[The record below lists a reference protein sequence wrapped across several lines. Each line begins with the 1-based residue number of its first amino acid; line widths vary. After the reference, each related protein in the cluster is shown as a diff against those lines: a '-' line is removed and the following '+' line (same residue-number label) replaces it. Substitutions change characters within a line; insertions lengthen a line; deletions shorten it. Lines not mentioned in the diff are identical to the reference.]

1 MDVGDIEIVA
11 RVSRIA
17 AVVLTACGLF
27 LIFLDSTAPSDPSGL
42 RRRLAGLWR
51 AVAATSPYDAPGQ
64 TVAAVMRAVD
74 RFIVYWFEQSE
85 RNVVTAGT
93 FTLIVFIAVPI
104 AALLN
109 WFRGGSPTLL
119 LILVG
124 CLVGTIILA
133 VVSELKLSPMFARIL
148 SALLF
153 VAIFLVVPIYVFIS
167 LTDRTLMM
175 PIGHGALASV
185 LLTPLLY
192 IVCHS
197 VILLGFG
204 TNAAP
209 VANQHATMPRRVMTL
224 FLAALPFAFLA
235 TFMALL
241 IYHLLEPQAPLP
253 SNWRSL
259 VVTAGCGALSAA
271 CLGYLVTPLPRTRI
285 SPAWVTG
292 RLTMGVLAACALAS
306 ANKLLGGWSF
316 SGPFVLSALPLLAP
330 ALLLAIIVLT
340 LGAKAVLAA
349 IQALPGA
356 EAVGER
362 PYRVAGVLT
371 LLVAATAGWASVAF

>member
-1 MDVGDIEIVA
+1 MDVGAIELVA

-17 AVVLTACGLF
+17 AVVLAACGLF

-51 AVAATSPYDAPGQ
+51 AIAATAPRDVPGL
-64 TVAAVMRAVD
+64 TLAAVMRAVD
-74 RFIVYWFEQSE
+74 GFIVYWFEQSE

-93 FTLIVFIAVPI
+93 FTLIVFIAVPV

-124 CLVGTIILA
+124 CLVGTIVLA
-133 VVSELKLSPMFARIL
+133 VVSELKLSPLLARIL

-167 LTDRTLMM
+167 LTDRTLTM

-185 LLTPLLY
+185 LLAPLLY

-197 VILLGFG
+197 VILLSFG
-204 TNAAP
+204 TRAAP
-209 VANQHATMPRRVMTL
+209 VASLHATMPRRVMTL
-224 FLAALPFAFLA
+224 FVAVLPFNFLA
-235 TFMALL
+235 TFVALL
-241 IYHLLEPQAPLP
+241 VYHLLEPQAPLP
-253 SNWRSL
+253 LNWRPL
-259 VVTAGCGALSAA
+259 AAAAGCSALSAA
-271 CLGYLVTPLPRTRI
+271 WLGYLATPLPRTRI
-285 SPAWVTG
+285 SLAWVIG
-292 RLTMGVLAACALAS
+292 RLSMGLLAACAFAI
-306 ANKLLGGWSF
+306 ATKLLGGLPF
-316 SGPFVLSALPLLAP
+316 DRPFVLAALPLVAP
-330 ALLLAIIVLT
+330 VLLIVVIALT
-340 LGAKAVLAA
+340 LAAKAVLAV
-349 IQALPGA
+349 IGALPGGA
-356 EAVGER
+356 GVGER

-371 LLVAATAGWASVAF
+371 LLVAAGAGWASVAL

>member
-1 MDVGDIEIVA
+1 MDVGAIELVA

-27 LIFLDSTAPSDPSGL
+27 LIFLDSTAPSDSSGL

-51 AVAATSPYDAPGQ
+51 AIAATSSRDVPGL
-64 TVAAVMRAVD
+64 TISAVMRAVD
-74 RFIVYWFEQSE
+74 RFVVYWFEQSE

-93 FTLIVFIAVPI
+93 FTLIVFIAVPV
-104 AALLN
+104 AAVLN
-109 WFRGGSPTLL
+109 WFRVGSPTLL
-119 LILVG
+119 LILLG
-124 CLVGTIILA
+124 CLVGTIVLA
-133 VVSELKLSPMFARIL
+133 VVSELRLSPILARIL

-153 VAIFLVVPIYVFIS
+153 AAIFLVIPIYVFIS
-167 LTDRTLMM
+167 LTDRTLTM

-197 VILLGFG
+197 AILISFG
-204 TNAAP
+204 AIAAP
-209 VANQHATMPRRVMTL
+209 VASQYATAPRRLMTL
-224 FLAALPFAFLA
+224 FVAVLPFAFLA
-235 TFMALL
+235 TFVALL
-241 IYHLLEPQAPLP
+241 VYHLVEPQAPLP

-271 CLGYLVTPLPRTRI
+271 CLGYLATPLPRTQI
-285 SPAWVTG
+285 SLSWVVG
-292 RLTMGVLAACALAS
+292 RLAMGLLTACALAI
-306 ANKLLGGWSF
+306 ATKLLGGWSF
-316 SGPFVLSALPLLAP
+316 SRPFVLSALPLLAP
-330 ALLLAIIVLT
+330 ALLIAIIVLT

-349 IQALPGA
+349 IPALPGA

-371 LLVAATAGWASVAF
+371 LLVAASAGWASVAL